1 MVIKPDERKCKF
13 GTKLLFL
20 KTNKYMTN
28 TQKISKAFAFGATT
42 LALAMLIAPSISSA
56 LTLTRQLQVGKS
68 GADVT
73 ALQTFLAQDRVIYP
87 QGKVTGYFG
96 FLTKSAVSNF
106 QSRNGLTA
114 DGISGART
122 NAIINFQMSNGM
134 GNANGL
140 DVDAAIISSTGVNVT
155 TNTANVA
162 WYTNENTTGVVYY
175 STSPIMLTEGDYSAT
190 VTGQTAMTD
199 NMMHT
204 SQNVALQGLQSNTT
218 YYYSIYTTDAKGNV
232 TITWPATFR
241 TN

>member
-1 MVIKPDERKCKF
+1 M
-13 GTKLLFL
+13 TK
-20 KTNKYMTN
+20 N
-28 TQKISKAFAFGATT
+28 QKISKGFAFGVTA
-42 LALAMLIAPSISSA
+42 LALAMVITPSISSA

-106 QSRNGLTA
+106 QSRNNLTA

-122 NAIINFQMSNGM
+122 NAVINFQMSNGI

-140 DVDAAIISSTGVNVT
+140 DLDAPIISSTGVNVT

-162 WYTNENTTGVVYY
+162 WYTNENATGVVYY
-175 STSPIMLTEGDYSAT
+175 STSPIMLTEGEYSAT

-199 NMMHT
+199 NFMHT

-218 YYYSIYTTDAKGNV
+218 YYYAIYTTDSRGNV
-232 TITWPATFR
+232 TITWPTTFR

>member
-1 MVIKPDERKCKF
+1 
-13 GTKLLFL
+13 
-20 KTNKYMTN
+20 MTN
-28 TQKISKAFAFGATT
+28 NQKISKVFTFGVTT

-73 ALQTFLAQDRVIYP
+73 ALQTFLAQDHVIYP

-114 DGISGART
+114 DGISGRNT
-122 NAIINFQMSNGM
+122 NAIINAQMAGGM
-134 GNANGL
+134 GNGT
-140 DVDAAIISSTGVNVT
+140 DIDAPIISSTGVNVT
-155 TNTANVA
+155 TNNAIVS
-162 WYTNENTTGVVYY
+162 WYTSENATGVVYY
-175 STSPIMLTEGDYSAT
+175 STSPIILTEGDYSAT

-199 NMMHT
+199 NVMHT
-204 SQNVALQGLQSNTT
+204 SQSVNLQGLQSNTV
-218 YYYSIYTTDAKGNV
+218 YYYSVYTTDANGNV
-232 TITWPATFR
+232 TITWPSTFK

>member
-1 MVIKPDERKCKF
+1 
-13 GTKLLFL
+13 
-20 KTNKYMTN
+20 MTN
-28 TQKISKAFAFGATT
+28 NQKISKVFGFGVTA
-42 LALAMLIAPSISSA
+42 LALAMVIAPSISSA
-56 LTLTRQLQVGKS
+56 LTLTRQLQIGKS

-106 QSRNGLTA
+106 QDRNNLTA

-122 NAIINFQMSNGM
+122 NAVINFQMSNGI

-140 DVDAAIISSTGVNVT
+140 DIDAPIISSIGVNT
-155 TNTANVA
+155 SMNTANVA
-162 WYTNENTTGVVYY
+162 WYTSENATGVVYY

-190 VTGQTAMTD
+190 VTGQATMTD
-199 NMMHT
+199 NTMRT

-218 YYYSIYTTDAKGNV
+218 YYYSIYTTDSRGNV
-232 TITWPATFR
+232 TITWPSTFR